1 MKFPDARLTT
11 REFLLK
17 HFPSCF
23 DGNEYGTAIEMMQ
36 QLRGFHISQ
45 LKKSVTNITGA
56 VVEVSGFTFK
66 YTYTRQN
73 LHFTILPELH
83 EIYPG
88 LKSLKKPYY
97 SSFHCSGQ
105 GAISSMLLGLS
116 QILLD
121 FHLIYPSR
129 AYYETP
135 KALKLMNRGEV
146 PSTGEPILFLD
157 STSLGPE
164 HFEDI
169 ALSAQRVRMMVVD
182 TSLWGWDEPL
192 LQKIVNTFEGK
203 KSLLLVRSH
212 LKLDCLGGEYSTLG
226 SLVYLPSDD
235 LPQADRDAFVEQLQ
249 FASSSIGACP
259 MLDQIYPF
267 YKNPEFHDLTRK
279 RISEIQDSLN
289 RILDQLLPHIDT
301 ERIKVEVPHHR
312 VSFHINFHTDEEH
325 ISKII
330 GKFIHLITDR
340 VYMMD
345 SYGFEFPTALVSIVR
360 NDPTQH
366 FIRMTGHVLGQEFD
380 EQVRDAYRAI
390 IEIANRCAKPLES
403 EERRD

>member
-1 MKFPDARLTT
+1 MKFPDARLST

-17 HFPSCF
+17 HFPRCF
-23 DGNEYGTAIEMMQ
+23 KANDYGTAIEMMQ

-45 LKKSVTNITGA
+45 LKKSVTNITGS

-73 LHFTILPELH
+73 LHFTTLPELR

-88 LKSLKKPYY
+88 LESREKPYY

-105 GAISSMLLGLS
+105 GAISSLLLGLS
-116 QILLD
+116 QVLKH
-121 FHLIYPSR
+121 FHLVYPSR

-135 KALKLMNRGEV
+135 KALKLINKGEV
-146 PSTGEPILFLD
+146 PSDGEAILFLD

-164 HFEDI
+164 HLEDI
-169 ALSAQRVRMMVVD
+169 ALTSQRVRMVVVD
-182 TSLWGWDEPL
+182 TSLWGWSDPL
-192 LQKIVNTFEGK
+192 LQKILNQFEGK

-226 SLVYLPSDD
+226 SLVYLPSHDV
-235 LPQADRDAFVEQLQ
+235 PQADRDTFVQQLQ
-249 FASSSIGACP
+249 SASSSIGACP

-267 YKNPEFHDLTRK
+267 YKNPEFQDLTR
-279 RISEIQDSLN
+279 RRMSEIQDSLN
-289 RILDQLLPHIDT
+289 RILDQLLPHVDT
-301 ERIKVEVPHHR
+301 TKIKVEVPYHR
-312 VSFHINFHTDEEH
+312 VSFHLNFHTDEEH

-330 GKFIHLITDR
+330 LKFIHLITDR
-340 VYMMD
+340 VYLMD
-345 SYGFEFPTALVSIVR
+345 SYGFEFPTALVSIV
-360 NDPTQH
+360 NHDPGQH

-380 EQVRDAYRAI
+380 EQVRDSYRAI
-390 IEIANRCAKPLES
+390 IEIANRCAKTL
-403 EERRD
+403 D